1 MNKIDEKALEHQKIP
16 SKCINEL
23 SRYCKDRFGTTEEIA
38 MISTCINYGI
48 MLGKRQERER
58 YRKEL
63 EMTKVRNF
71 KLRITIHKI
80 TALVDNVFEILPVKS
95 ADKNLE
101 DA

>member
-1 MNKIDEKALEHQKIP
+1 MNKIDEKALDHQNIP
-16 SKCINEL
+16 FNCINEL
-23 SRYCKDRFGTTEEIA
+23 VEYCKDRFGTARGTA
-38 MISTCINYGI
+38 MFSTCINYGI

-71 KLRITIHKI
+71 KLMAIIHEI
-80 TALVDNVFEILPVKS
+80 EGVVEDTFEILPSKS
-95 ADKNLE
+95 ADKNLK